1 MCGTCVKLRK
11 KHVCNL
17 CTHKKNMCVTCV
29 RYLKID
35 TEKITC
41 VYVLYVCCA
50 VLDSTLEPVLL
61 FLSQTCYFLRNWW
74 KLSRKSW
81 QNKKFGSTSSNHIIS
96 QFSTCSTCSTSS
108 MNYAPSHVS
117 RQVFDFIFQRS
128 IIELLTSR
136 LRKLNSHKILNP

>member
-50 VLDSTLEPVLL
+50 VLDSTLNTSEKHH
-61 FLSQTCYFLRNWW
+61 FLASCVRKNWL
-74 KLSRKSW
+74 KTRHNLVK
-81 QNKKFGSTSSNHIIS
+81 NK
-96 QFSTCSTCSTSS
+96 CSTQFQELICFNLSFWQL
-108 MNYAPSHVS
+108 NN
-117 RQVFDFIFQRS
+117 FQRS
-128 IIELLTSR
+128 RMTKCTFHCSEII
-136 LRKLNSHKILNP
+136 KFCYKNDFWAIFWPK